1 MSESDPN
8 QTSKK
13 PSGVDRI
20 MNYLEH
26 AVSKVDEE
34 AAAERVAS
42 LRDKRSDI
50 SAHDLADLL
59 IQQKCWQ
66 TGAIG
71 AVTSGAS
78 IIPGLGTVASLTFGV
93 AADIGM
99 TFQLQAELVLEIAN
113 AYHKKLDPNERRNI
127 ILLVTGMSVGANKAL
142 NKIGQEIAKEA
153 AERLAKKSLGGALP
167 FIGIAAS
174 AGTNMIT
181 TYIIG
186 QRAQAYFNLGPEA
199 MGDWGESI
207 RAVTGVDERKL
218 ATWLS
223 ETTEQSWILV
233 STQAQNLAGFVGTQ
247 VESASTAVIE
257 AGKSVGELV
266 VTSISTTGKTLS
278 DTSKGIMKR
287 FGAASD
293 AVADMGKQVG
303 QSVTSGFDKAGTA
316 VSDVGKRVVQGVN
329 TAGQRL
335 TAPLDMF
342 KKKESDDSTETDES
356 PQTEMSPDTETNTDN
371 DTNPGYVRD

>member
-1 MSESDPN
+1 MSESDAH
-8 QTSKK
+8 QTNKQ
-13 PSGVDRI
+13 PSGIDRI
-20 MNYLEH
+20 MNYLEQ
-26 AVSKVDEE
+26 AVSKVDVA

-42 LRDKRSDI
+42 LRDKNLDI
-50 SAHDLADLL
+50 SSDALADIL

-113 AYHKKLDPNERRNI
+113 AYNKELDPNERRNI

-142 NKIGQEIAKEA
+142 NAMGQKIAREA
-153 AERLAKKSLGGALP
+153 AERLTQKSLAGALP
-167 FIGIAAS
+167 YVGIAAS
-174 AGTNMIT
+174 AGSNMIT

-186 QRAQAYFNLGPEA
+186 QRARAYFNLGPEA
-199 MGDWGESI
+199 VGDWGESI
-207 RAVTGVDERKL
+207 RAITGVDERTL

-223 ETTEQSWILV
+223 ETTEQSWKLISMQV
-233 STQAQNLAGFVGTQ
+233 QNLADFVGTQ
-247 VESASTAVIE
+247 VEGATTAVIG

-266 VTSISTTGKTLS
+266 VTGVNTTGKTLS
-278 DTSKGIMKR
+278 DTGKGILKR
-287 FGAASD
+287 VGAASN
-293 AVADMGKQVG
+293 AVADMGKQMG

-316 VSDVGKRVVQGVN
+316 VSDVGKRVVEGVN
-329 TAGQRL
+329 TAGQHL
-335 TAPLDMF
+335 TAPLDLF
-342 KKKESDDSTETDES
+342 KKKESDDSIETDDAS
-356 PQTEMSPDTETNTDN
+356 QPATSPDTEAGTDTDSSTNIKAQ
-371 DTNPGYVRD
+371 